1 MVTAPQIRGYR
12 DLTLISAKGGQA
24 HVYRAHKATMDGSPV
39 AIKVYKQDLD
49 DADRRRFLRE
59 VQALQALR
67 GRPHVV
73 RLLEAD
79 FTGDGAGYVV
89 MDLYAASVADRLA
102 GGATLPAAE
111 VLRIGAQVAEA
122 LMHAHEAATRI
133 LHRDI
138 KPSNIL
144 LTDDGG
150 AVLTDFGISAISRT
164 DGAYTATARIG
175 TRGYMAPEVHAG
187 HADSVASDLYSLG
200 ATLHTLLLGEPPSAF
215 APAGALPTVPEP
227 LASVLRRA
235 LSPDPAQRPESA
247 RRLREE
253 LLQAAVRETGAF
265 ASPPPAATRVMP
277 EEPAAPAEVRP
288 RLLEAPAVDPDLGR
302 TIAGGLGGMLAGL
315 GLLTL
320 VGWPWWAGALLVAVP
335 LGAAV
340 ALRAVLHT
348 RRLAGPAAA
357 VALACYA
364 VPVVGYAS
372 GLGERPFV
380 NLGLLA
386 LVLLAFGG
394 QVVATHQIE
403 RYVRQDLAQAAVA
416 RENLERRQVFASF
429 GGRYWLDG
437 ADPPDWLDDVL
448 GALPAARAMPWR
460 DGLVRHAVVCDRS
473 VVLVTVLGGA
483 RPGTYDLAPAGGH
496 PCRVFAD
503 GRPNTSVDI
512 RLRDLAGRVDGVGW
526 GATGAAAGCVVVLTT
541 DGNRSDGI
549 RLAPAQFDSTGVTVV
564 VARDVAAAVVRLLAG
579 ADPQVIDPVLL
590 RAVHER
596 AARA

>member
-12 DLTLISAKGGQA
+12 DLALISAKGGQA

-79 FTGDGAGYVV
+79 LTDDGAGYVV
-89 MDLYAASVADRLA
+89 MDLYAATAADRLA
-102 GGATLPAAE
+102 GGETLPAAD

-122 LMHAHEAATRI
+122 LMYAHEAATRI

-144 LTDDGG
+144 LADDGA

-187 HADSVASDLYSLG
+187 HGDSVASDLYSLG
-200 ATLHTLLLGEPPSAF
+200 ATLHTLLLGEPPSAV

-227 LASVLRRA
+227 LASVLRGA

-253 LLQAAVRETGAF
+253 LLHAAARETGAF
-265 ASPPPAATRVMP
+265 ASPPAATKVMP
-277 EEPAAPAEVRP
+277 EEPATSAEVRP
-288 RLLEAPAVDPDLGR
+288 RLLEPPAADPDLGR
-302 TIAGGLGGMLAGL
+302 TIGGGLAGMLAGL

-320 VGWPWWAGALLVAVP
+320 IDWPWWAGALLVAVP
-335 LGAAV
+335 LGVAV
-340 ALRAVLHT
+340 ALRAALHT

-357 VALACYA
+357 AALACYA
-364 VPVVGYAS
+364 VPVLGYAS
-372 GLGERPFV
+372 GLGEHLFG
-380 NLGLLA
+380 NLGMLA

-394 QVVATHQIE
+394 QVVATHEIE
-403 RYVRQDLAQAAVA
+403 RYVRQDLAQAEVA
-416 RENLERRQVFASF
+416 RANQERRQVFESF
-429 GGRYWLDG
+429 GRRYWLDG
-437 ADPPDWLDDVL
+437 AGPPDWLDDVL

-473 VVLVTVLGGA
+473 VVLVTVLDGA
-483 RPGTYDLAPAGGH
+483 RPGAYDLAPAVGH

-503 GRPNTSVDI
+503 GRPNTSVDT
-512 RLRDLAGRVDGVGW
+512 RLRDLATRVDGVGW
-526 GATGAAAGCVVVLTT
+526 GAAGAAAGCVVVLTT
-541 DGNRSDGI
+541 DGTRCDGI
-549 RLAPAQFDSTGVTVV
+549 RLAPAQFDATGLTVV
-564 VARDVAAAVVRLLAG
+564 VARDAAAAVVRLLAG
-579 ADPQVIDPVLL
+579 AEPLVIDPILL
-590 RAVHER
+590 RAVRER
-596 AARA
+596 AARG